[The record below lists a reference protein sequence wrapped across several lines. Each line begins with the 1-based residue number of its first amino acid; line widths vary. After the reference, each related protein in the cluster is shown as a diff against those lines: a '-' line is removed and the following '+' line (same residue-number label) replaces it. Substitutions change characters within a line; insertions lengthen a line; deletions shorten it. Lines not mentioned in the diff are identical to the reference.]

1 MSNPFREAR
10 QRAGLTQMQLAGDTG
25 VPQRTVSKFDCGY
38 VPRQVRAAARIAA
51 QVGLTL
57 DAMFPGAA
65 ALPLDDDDD
74 AVEVLHDASATPDAA
89 VA

>member
-10 QRAGLTQMQLAGDTG
+10 QRAGVTQMQLADDTG

-57 DAMFPGAA
+57 DAMFPDAA
-65 ALPLDDDDD
+65 SLPLDEGD
-74 AVEVLHDASATPDAA
+74 EELQATGS
-89 VA
+89 

>member
-10 QRAGLTQMQLAGDTG
+10 QRAGVTQMQLSGDTG
-25 VPQRTVSKFDCGY
+25 IPQRTVSKFDCGF
-38 VPRQVRAAARIAA
+38 VPRQVRAAARLAA

-74 AVEVLHDASATPDAA
+74 AVTLEHDATSAPDVA